1 MKQSLVMQIDISSS
15 VPSIDQRKRHWPAV
29 SIIMPFEPAIQRKDD
44 LMQKLQKAMKKVE
57 WEMGTGYDDDLAG
70 LVMLKL
76 NTIIKNLNFSTFRKS
91 IAIYVSPVFEKVMY
105 MSMPVHETI
114 TINES
119 FLIRDIVHA
128 RKEVPAYLVVV
139 LSEKWSTV
147 YEGHASGLVKIKSNG
162 AGNMPDPWPGV
173 MERGDPGG
181 DTFVK
186 RFLQH
191 IDEGLSILLSVM
203 PLPVLVLGNKNVLAN
218 FKSLTTNGKSV
229 VECIEGRYEKAAETT
244 LFNKIHPYI
253 ADWDKIKIKHL
264 YHQLEKAAT
273 GGKLVSGMAA
283 VQQSVL
289 HHRNQL
295 LVIGKSLMDSA
306 EMPET
311 GKLPGST
318 NRFNKFSCVRHLIDD
333 IIEKVLEN
341 GGDIQMVDDDVLGD
355 HHIVLVNGMHDHI

>member
-1 MKQSLVMQIDISSS
+1 MQINISSS
-15 VPSIDQRKRHWPAV
+15 IPSIDQGKRHWPAV

-44 LMQKLQKAMKKVE
+44 IMQRLQKAMKKVE
-57 WEMGTGYDDDLAG
+57 WEMGTGYDEDLAG

-91 IAIYVSPVFEKVMY
+91 IAIYVSPVFEKVIY

-119 FLIRDIVHA
+119 FVIRDIVHA
-128 RKEVPAYLVVV
+128 KKETPTYLVLV

-147 YEGHASGLVKIKSNG
+147 YEGDASGLVKIKSNG
-162 AGNMPDPWPGV
+162 AGNMS
-173 MERGDPGG
+173 DPGPG
-181 DTFVK
+181 ATGGKTVSRDTFFVK

-203 PLPVLVLGNKNVLAN
+203 PLPVLVLGNKNVVAI
-218 FKSLTTNGKSV
+218 FKSVTANSKSV
-229 VECIEGRYEKAAETT
+229 VECIEGRYEKADEAA
-244 LFNKIHPYI
+244 LFNKIYPYI

-273 GGKLVSGMAA
+273 GEKLVSGIAG

-289 HHRNQL
+289 QHRNQL
-295 LVIGKSLMDSA
+295 LVIGKSLLDSA
-306 EMPET
+306 EMPEAGIT
-311 GKLPGST
+311 PDGT
-318 NRFNKFSCVRHLIDD
+318 YRFNKFSCVRHLIDD
-333 IIEKVLEN
+333 IIERVLEN
-341 GGDIQMVDDDVLGD
+341 GGDVEMVDDDVLGD
-355 HHIVLVNGMHDHI
+355 QHIVLVNGTHDHL